1 MNRKLAETLSKVV
14 AAAGWADH
22 KLTSDERENLKDL
35 LFQFQRS
42 VIDPREDALFEM
54 YIKSPIEAAE
64 RERLVEELR
73 EAVWSQADKTIVLS
87 ALQTMVESDGT
98 INEDEQAILNDIQAA
113 IESVDTGIFGDLG
126 RLLRGAM
133 RRRSEAVRN
142 APNRE
147 IYFEEFLKNKVYY
160 EVRRRLD
167 LRKLEV
173 EIPEKELRKLSLVG
187 GMMARVA
194 QTDHIV
200 IENETNKITSILDDH
215 WGLSREAAS
224 FVMEC
229 AISDVCRDF
238 DYLRMAREFMDLT
251 TAAERA
257 KLLDLLFDV
266 ANADGLVSDDE
277 LQEITYI
284 ADYLLLS
291 RDKVNTAYLKMTPV
305 NNFPFNPFEK
315 KPGPQK

>member
-14 AAAGWADH
+14 AVAGWADH
-22 KLTSDERENLKDL
+22 KLTPDERENLKDL

-54 YIKSPIEAAE
+54 YIKSPIDTPE

-73 EAVWSQADKTIVLS
+73 EAVWSQEDKTVVLS

-98 INEDEQAILNDIQAA
+98 INDDEQAVLNDIKAA

-133 RRRSEAVRN
+133 RRRSEVVRN

-147 IYFEEFLKNKVYY
+147 IYLEDFLKNKVYY

-167 LRKLEV
+167 LHKLDIEL
-173 EIPEKELRKLSLVG
+173 PEKELRKLSLVG

-200 IENETNKITSILDDH
+200 IENESNKITSILDDH
-215 WGLSREAAS
+215 WGLSREAAV

-238 DYLRMAREFMDLT
+238 DYLRMAREFMDLAT
-251 TAAERA
+251 SAERVQ
-257 KLLDLLFDV
+257 LLDLLFDV
-266 ANADGLVSDDE
+266 ANADGLVSEDE

-291 RDKVNTAYLKMTPV
+291 RDQVNTAYLKMTPV

-315 KPGPQK
+315 KPSG

>member
-1 MNRKLAETLSKVV
+1 MNRKLVEILGKVV
-14 AAAGWADH
+14 LAAGWADH
-22 KLTSDERENLKDL
+22 KLTSDEKENLKDL

-42 VIDPREDALFEM
+42 VIDPQEDSLFEM
-54 YIKSPIEAAE
+54 YTKSSIDTAE
-64 RERLVEELR
+64 RERLVQELR
-73 EAVWSQADKTIVLS
+73 EAIWSQEDKAVVLS
-87 ALQTMVESDGT
+87 ALQKMLESDGT
-98 INEDEQAILNDIQAA
+98 INDDEHAVLSDIKAA

-147 IYFEEFLKNKVYY
+147 IYFEDFLKNKVYY

-167 LRKLEV
+167 LHRLEL

-200 IENETNKITSILDDH
+200 IENETHRIASILQDR
-215 WGLSREAAS
+215 WGLSREAAI

-238 DYLRMAREFMDLT
+238 DYLRMAREFINLT
-251 TAAERA
+251 TPAERIQ
-257 KLLDLLFDV
+257 LLDLLFDV
-266 ANADGLVSDDE
+266 ANTDGLVSNDE

-291 RDKVNTAYLKMTPV
+291 HDKVNQAYLKMTPI
-305 NNFPFNPFEK
+305 NNFPFNPFEN
-315 KPGPQK
+315 KPGS